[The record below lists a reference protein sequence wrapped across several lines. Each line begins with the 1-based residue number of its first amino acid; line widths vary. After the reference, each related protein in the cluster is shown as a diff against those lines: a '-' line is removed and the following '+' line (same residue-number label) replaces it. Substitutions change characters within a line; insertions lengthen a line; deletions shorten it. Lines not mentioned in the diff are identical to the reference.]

1 MFRYRAQRKL
11 RKRQDADFED
21 SVARTE
27 STLLEYGEKLASHML
42 EDEER
47 KDLEHQKAVGRGK
60 PVKTEE
66 EEKKAEEV
74 RVRHQEVED
83 AKREALLTSKM
94 EKGDGD
100 EKVSGS
106 SVGKIVSQSSEQI
119 KAAAEAYEEEMKK
132 LEEARA
138 SGKATEAAHARQ
150 MEALNRKIEAMKAK
164 AQKKKKTYQTVD
176 EKLTELKEALGKK
189 QSYNDRVVREI
200 TKLEKLEEAVEDKE
214 MLRTLRDLVMLN
226 ESLKTQEAAFKQ
238 SCLAQRDEL
247 MALLAKIETGDDD
260 EDTKKLLEVEK
271 IFEQDKAKLDKLR
284 QLLAKKNQEI
294 AKMTRQIDDIPTRAE
309 LLQYE
314 RRFVELYELVSEKLG
329 ETRKFY
335 SMYNTLEES
344 HEYMSKEVDLLN
356 SVIDGFPKAM
366 RSKPQKEQFLLSF
379 KNILSGVEQSH
390 EHVNKALN
398 QAKEEREAL
407 TQKYNKLVEK
417 QRNYF
422 KAVKEFQEECFK
434 NEKLSEGVT
443 KLEKKAT
450 KE

>member
-1 MFRYRAQRKL
+1 
-11 RKRQDADFED
+11 
-21 SVARTE
+21 
-27 STLLEYGEKLASHML
+27 
-42 EDEER
+42 
-47 KDLEHQKAVGRGK
+47 
-60 PVKTEE
+60 
-66 EEKKAEEV
+66 
-74 RVRHQEVED
+74 
-83 AKREALLTSKM
+83 
-94 EKGDGD
+94 
-100 EKVSGS
+100 
-106 SVGKIVSQSSEQI
+106 
-119 KAAAEAYEEEMKK
+119 
-132 LEEARA
+132 
-138 SGKATEAAHARQ
+138 
-150 MEALNRKIEAMKAK
+150 
-164 AQKKKKTYQTVD
+164 
-176 EKLTELKEALGKK
+176 
-189 QSYNDRVVREI
+189 
-200 TKLEKLEEAVEDKE
+200 

-366 RSKPQKEQFLLSF
+366 RSKPQKEQFLASF